1 MQSVPCA
8 ASARETC
15 QPLPG
20 KKSEMP
26 SLMAWKSYS
35 LFLPML
41 AERIVARCSY
51 CLSGREK
58 DPRTRLTSLG
68 GLQPFSFN
76 RKINRK

>member
-1 MQSVPCA
+1 
-8 ASARETC
+8 
-15 QPLPG
+15 
-20 KKSEMP
+20 
-26 SLMAWKSYS
+26 MAWKSCS
-35 LFLPML
+35 PFLPML

-51 CLSGREK
+51 YLSGREK